1 MSKEKELLKYSNPD
15 IVFKKFYKLFPNGI
29 IHISTRKDK
38 KYMAYLDNKIIHFGQ
53 MFYQDF
59 TRHRDLFRRNRFKQ
73 RNHRWAQQDKN
84 TAGYLAYTL
93 LW

>member
-1 MSKEKELLKYSNPD
+1 MNKEKELLKYSNSD
-15 IVFKKFYKLFPNGI
+15 IVFEKFYKLFSNGI

-38 KYMAYLDNKIIHFGQ
+38 KYMAYIDKKIIHFGQ

-59 TRHRDLFRRNRFKQ
+59 TKHKDMERRERFLK
-73 RNHRWAQQDKN
+73 RNKRWSQQDKN
-84 TAGYLAYTL
+84 TAGYLAYHL